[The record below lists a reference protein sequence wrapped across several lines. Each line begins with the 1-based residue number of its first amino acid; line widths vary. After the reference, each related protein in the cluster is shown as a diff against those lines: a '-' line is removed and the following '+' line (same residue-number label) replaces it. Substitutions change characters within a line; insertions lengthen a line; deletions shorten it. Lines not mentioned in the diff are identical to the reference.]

1 MASQKLG
8 LDELQIVF
16 SIKVNLLYLLY
27 STTFM
32 SVFPKWDRLVGAF
45 RQNGQKL
52 LENYKINIFEAN
64 WCRGHGRH
72 VNFLSSRGSPTPPTL
87 AETLEVLPS
96 ASDKAKLFAKDF
108 TRKSNL
114 DNSVISIP
122 VFLSR
127 TNLKYFCNSAKLVK
141 KVKTNLD
148 FLKAY
153 CPGRILSGGSKRLWK
168 WNFIHTSWPV
178 QYVSEGVLFYRL
190 LECLMCG
197 LCIYKC
203 WGKLHDKN
211 LPPC

>member
-1 MASQKLG
+1 MLIKQKSLWLLRNLG

-72 VNFLSSRGSPTPPTL
+72 VNFLSSGGSPTPPTL

-127 TNLKYFCNSAKLVK
+127 TNLK
-141 KVKTNLD
+141 
-148 FLKAY
+148 FL
-153 CPGRILSGGSKRLWK
+153 
-168 WNFIHTSWPV
+168 
-178 QYVSEGVLFYRL
+178 
-190 LECLMCG
+190 
-197 LCIYKC
+197 
-203 WGKLHDKN
+203 
-211 LPPC
+211 

>member
-72 VNFLSSRGSPTPPTL
+72 VNFLSSGGSPTPPTL

-178 QYVSEGVLFYRL
+178 QCVWRSLVLQVIGMSYVWSLYL
-190 LECLMCG
+190 
-197 LCIYKC
+197 
-203 WGKLHDKN
+203 
-211 LPPC
+211 